1 LSGSADLTCRELVE
15 DITGY
20 VEHTMPEDERRRF
33 DEHLDLCP
41 GCRNYIDQ
49 MRATITAVGS
59 LREEMLSPEARE
71 SLLATF
77 RGWRGA

>member
-1 LSGSADLTCRELVE
+1 MSGSADLTCQKLVE

-20 VEHTMPEDERRRF
+20 VEGTMPDDERRRF
-33 DEHLDLCP
+33 DEHLDLCR

-49 MRATITAVGS
+49 MHATIKAVGS
-59 LREEMLSPEARE
+59 LREDMLSPETRD
-71 SLLATF
+71 SLLAAF